1 MKPIARG
8 IAVLCPVLFRLFF
21 LLAVTSGSALAGGPG
36 GREFVGRLLE
46 VCKSAAADRSLSV
59 RLGCAEV
66 ADDPESAANLAPTL
80 QVEACRTLDAHC
92 TGKRGGGS
100 GVDADA
106 LADRLGCDP
115 AATPRCLRH
124 AGKSEPEFDLC
135 GGRLRIEYF
144 RETKRANEPNWALGL
159 AWKDGSRWYVSENFI
174 PAPDPQVLQ
183 QWMRRNS
190 RGGSAEAGY
199 GQLVRNIV
207 ARHCESIEDQLRKFQ
222 RERSAI
228 QTLNHLLMEWMVKD
242 MSPGCSTRETCF
254 PNTGTPAIGTRS

>member
-1 MKPIARG
+1 MSTITQG
-8 IAVLCPVLFRLFF
+8 IVAICLVAAAF
-21 LLAVTSGSALAGGPG
+21 GSALAGGPG

-66 ADDPESAANLAPTL
+66 ANDPESAASLAPTL
-80 QVEACRTLDAHC
+80 YAEACRTIDAHC

-115 AATPRCLRH
+115 GATPRCLRQT
-124 AGKSEPEFDLC
+124 GKSEPKFDLC

-144 RETKRANEPNWALGL
+144 RETKPAGEPHWALGL
-159 AWKDGSRWYVSENFI
+159 AWKDGARWYMSEHFI
-174 PAPDPQVLQ
+174 PPPDPRVLQ

-190 RGGSAEAGY
+190 RGGSPEDGY
-199 GQLVRNIV
+199 GQLVRDIV
-207 ARHCESIEDQLRKFQ
+207 ARNCESIVDRMRRDQ
-222 RERSAI
+222 SAI
-228 QTLNHLLMEWMVKD
+228 HTLNRLLMDWMVKD
-242 MSPGCSTRETCF
+242 MSPGCSTLETCF
-254 PNTGTPAIGTRS
+254 PPMPGQAIGRRG